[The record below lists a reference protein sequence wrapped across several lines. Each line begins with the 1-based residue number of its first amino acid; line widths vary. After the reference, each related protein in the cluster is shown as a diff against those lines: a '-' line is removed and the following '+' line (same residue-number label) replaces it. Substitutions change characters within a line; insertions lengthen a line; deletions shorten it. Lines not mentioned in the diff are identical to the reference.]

1 MSKYIPCPK
10 CGRLLNKNAPANIKE
25 HERMNCG
32 ITMQK
37 KRKVRVGREAK
48 LRSDEKFIR
57 EVLAA

>member
-1 MSKYIPCPK
+1 MSKYTPCPK
-10 CGRLLNKNAPANIKE
+10 CGRLLNKHAPAIIKE

-32 ITMQK
+32 IDMCKQRV
-37 KRKVRVGREAK
+37 KRAGRETK